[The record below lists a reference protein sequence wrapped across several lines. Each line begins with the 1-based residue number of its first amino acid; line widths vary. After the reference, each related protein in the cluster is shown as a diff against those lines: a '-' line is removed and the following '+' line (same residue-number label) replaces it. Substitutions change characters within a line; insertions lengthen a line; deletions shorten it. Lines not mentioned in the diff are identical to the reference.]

1 MTRYEKIFNKLS
13 YLGYSYEKA
22 REHALQ
28 AAKNNPENRIENLS
42 KSLLTYHTPTTYEKP
57 IDSILYGI
65 ELEVYSPE
73 ALSKHDCARSIHEI
87 AQDTGF
93 TVKTETDGSLNQE
106 YGIEII
112 FAPLSELAWRSQYS
126 RMYQFLKSLQAL
138 GCSSHNNGK
147 CGLHVHISRALKP
160 EKQKTQ
166 EKNLKSLVYKNEEFF
181 KLLSRRNN
189 YEYCRFPSMDN
200 FKRNQHYQAVNVE
213 NNNTIEIRFFRGTLN
228 YESFLASLETI
239 FCLQKASEKAKTWIE
254 FRILS
259 RTYKMLARYLTK
271 NSKYSELCPEV
282 IKTEKGTIQR
292 KRYTKEERAIRK
304 AETEERKRLAQ
315 ERRFTS
321 KQQKINKLCDYY
333 RKIAGHYTR
342 FYYDS
347 SLAYNLQCLP
357 VFRANSPTGERNL
370 TSLVTPVVFAPIPQ
384 RTDNTNVSILYS
396 YKQHVKNNSR
406 HYISFRASTS
416 WGRTTLNGQ
425 LKPRNADMM

>member
-1 MTRYEKIFNKLS
+1 MTKYDKLFNKLS
-13 YLGYSYEKA
+13 NLGYSYEEA
-22 REHALQ
+22 NEHALK
-28 AAKNNPENRIENLS
+28 ASKNNPENRIENLS

-57 IDSILYGI
+57 IDSVLYGI

-73 ALSKHDCARSIHEI
+73 DTSKHDCARSIHEI

-93 TVKTETDGSLNQE
+93 IVKTETDGSLDHE

-112 FAPLSELAWRSQYS
+112 FAPMSELAWRSQYS

-138 GCSSHNNGK
+138 GCSSHDNGK
-147 CGLHVHISRALKP
+147 CGLHIHISRSLKT
-160 EKQKTQ
+160 EKRKTQ

-189 YEYCRFPSMDN
+189 YEYCRFPNMYN
-200 FKRNQHYQAVNVE
+200 FRQNKHYQAVNVE
-213 NNNTIEIRFFRGTLN
+213 NDNTIEIRFFRGTLN

-239 FCLQKASEKAKTWIE
+239 FCLQKASEKTKPWIE

-315 ERRFTS
+315 ERRFAS

-333 RKIAGHYTR
+333 RRIASHYTR

-347 SLAYNLQCLP
+347 NVAYNIQCIP
-357 VFRANSPTGERNL
+357 VFRTNSPTSERNL
-370 TSLVTPVVFAPIPQ
+370 TSLITPVVFAPIPQ
-384 RTDNTNVSILYS
+384 RPDNTNDSILNNYR
-396 YKQHVKNNSR
+396 QHVKNNSQ

-416 WGRTTLNGQ
+416 WGRTNLIGQ
-425 LKPRNADMM
+425 LKPRSADMM